1 MGAAV
6 IADADVV
13 LVVNVEWGGSFA
25 YALGTIELIPEQ
37 DRKRIK
43 GVIFNNLRGK
53 SDSFRSAIPEFERV
67 SGVPVIG
74 VVPHADVV
82 LPSEDSEA
90 LRGIRGKGEGRC
102 LVGVVKFPRI
112 ANFTDLDPL
121 FLEDVSVVFV
131 EKASDLDGVDAV
143 VLPGTKN
150 TINDLRWMDE
160 RGISDRLRE
169 LRGKVPIV
177 GICGGYQMM
186 GATLDD
192 SQGIEGGVQ
201 GHVAQGLGFF
211 DNVTTFGEYSKRI
224 VNNTAEMLVGE
235 GGEVTGYELH
245 MGVTDVHEK
254 PLFRMINRFG
264 PDAGE
269 EEGSVRE
276 DEMLFGTYQ
285 HGIFDKM
292 PFRKYFLSFVS
303 HDGEMPDTSDVRD
316 YDDIIEENIDRLA
329 DVFEEN
335 LDIPALLGILGVSE

>member
-1 MGAAV
+1 MRKTFRLDEIDCANCARKLQ
-6 IADADVV
+6 D
-13 LVVNVEWGGSFA
+13 
-25 YALGTIELIPEQ
+25 EL
-37 DRKRIK
+37 
-43 GVIFNNLRGK
+43 
-53 SDSFRSAIPEFERV
+53 ARV
-67 SGVPVIG
+67 
-74 VVPHADVV
+74 
-82 LPSEDSEA
+82 
-90 LRGIRGKGEGRC
+90 
-102 LVGVVKFPRI
+102 
-112 ANFTDLDPL
+112 
-121 FLEDVSVVFV
+121 
-131 EKASDLDGVDAV
+131 DGVDAV

-150 TINDLRWMDE
+150 TISDLRWMDE

-186 GATLDD
+186 GTTLDD
-192 SQGIEGGVQ
+192 SQGIEGGVE
-201 GHVAQGLGFF
+201 GHVAEGLGFF
-211 DNVTTFGEYSKRI
+211 DNFTTFGEYSKRI

-254 PLFRMINRFG
+254 PLFRMTNRFG

-303 HDGEMPDTSDVRD
+303 HDGERPDTSDVRD